1 MHGLSDK
8 YISLSIPIGKIMAT
22 DWLLQLAEIT
32 DMDVDKTLDR
42 FLNNEKLFLKF
53 LLKFQKDETFE
64 SLRSTLA
71 AGDSQAAFAHA
82 HTLKGITGNL
92 GFDNLF
98 LPLTALTETL
108 RAGELEKA
116 VESMPALW
124 RKYEET
130 LSFLKSLSPQ

>member
-1 MHGLSDK
+1 
-8 YISLSIPIGKIMAT
+8 
-22 DWLLQLAEIT
+22 
-32 DMDVDKTLDR
+32 MDVDKTLDR

-116 VESMPALW
+116 AESMPALW